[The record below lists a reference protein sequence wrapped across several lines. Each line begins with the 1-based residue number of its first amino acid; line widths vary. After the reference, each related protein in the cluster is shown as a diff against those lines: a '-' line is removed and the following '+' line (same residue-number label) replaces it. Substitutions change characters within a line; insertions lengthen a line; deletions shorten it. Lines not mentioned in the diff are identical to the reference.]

1 MKQISETQILSNMVF
16 LPTLANQ
23 ILTTYPKEI
32 IQSEIEGTLRDY
44 DFGSFENLEEF
55 DNMMRVLIKC
65 FGSSSSDVEQTL
77 RLTEKKISTLFDIS
91 KEEVRKDMLSK
102 EPPKEISDYNYII
115 ENMRLRIN
123 SKGVLLSKDK
133 LLTYTGDDLFMR
145 KNISKNKKW
154 LELDL

>member
-23 ILTTYPKEI
+23 ILTTYPKEM

>member
-77 RLTEKKISTLFDIS
+77 RLTERKISTLFDIS

>member
-1 MKQISETQILSNMVF
+1 MKQISKIQLLSNMVF

-23 ILTTYPKEI
+23 ILTTYPKEM

-44 DFGSFENLEEF
+44 DFGSFENLENF
-55 DNMMRVLIKC
+55 DKMMRVLIKC
-65 FGSSSSDVEQTL
+65 FGSDSSDIEQTL
-77 RLTEKKISTLFDIS
+77 KLSEKKISTLFDKS
-91 KEEVRKDMLSK
+91 KEEVRKDMLSE

-145 KNISKNKKW
+145 KNSHKNKKW

>member
-1 MKQISETQILSNMVF
+1 MKQISKTQILSNMVF

-23 ILTTYPKEI
+23 ILTTYPKEM

-77 RLTEKKISTLFDIS
+77 RLTERKISTLFDIS

>member
-1 MKQISETQILSNMVF
+1 MKQISEIQLLSNMVF

-23 ILTTYPKEI
+23 ILTTYPKEM

-44 DFGSFENLEEF
+44 DFGSFENLENF
-55 DNMMRVLIKC
+55 DKMMRVLIKC
-65 FGSSSSDVEQTL
+65 FGSDSSDIEQTL
-77 RLTEKKISTLFDIS
+77 KLSEKKISTLFDKS
-91 KEEVRKDMLSK
+91 KEEVRKDMLSE

-145 KNISKNKKW
+145 KNSHKNKKW

>member
-23 ILTTYPKEI
+23 ILTTYPKEM

-77 RLTEKKISTLFDIS
+77 RLTERKISTLFDIS

>member
-1 MKQISETQILSNMVF
+1 MKQISEIQLLSNMVF

-23 ILTTYPKEI
+23 ILTTYPKEM

-44 DFGSFENLEEF
+44 DFGSFENLENF
-55 DNMMRVLIKC
+55 DKMMRVLIKC
-65 FGSSSSDVEQTL
+65 FGSDSSDIEQTL
-77 RLTEKKISTLFDIS
+77 KLSEKKISTLFEKS
-91 KEEVRKDMLSK
+91 KEEVRKDMLSE

-145 KNISKNKKW
+145 KNSHKNKKW

>member
-1 MKQISETQILSNMVF
+1 MKQISEIQILSNMVF

-23 ILTTYPKEI
+23 ILTTYPKEM

-77 RLTEKKISTLFDIS
+77 RLTERKISTLFDIS

-145 KNISKNKKW
+145 ENTSKNKKW

>member
-1 MKQISETQILSNMVF
+1 MKQISEIQILSNMVF

-77 RLTEKKISTLFDIS
+77 KLTEKKISTLFDIS

-133 LLTYTGDDLFMR
+133 LLTYNGDDLFMR
-145 KNISKNKKW
+145 KNTNKNKKW

>member
-77 RLTEKKISTLFDIS
+77 RLTEKKISTLFNIS